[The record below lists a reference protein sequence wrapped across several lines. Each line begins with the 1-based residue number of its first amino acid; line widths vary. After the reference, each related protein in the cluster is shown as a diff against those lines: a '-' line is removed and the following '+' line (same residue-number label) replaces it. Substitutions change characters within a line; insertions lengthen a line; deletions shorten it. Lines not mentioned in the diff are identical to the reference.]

1 VIELAEV
8 RLWGRLVGAVA
19 LANASPTPTARF
31 EYNLDFLASR
41 LEVSPLMMP
50 LSSTVYQFPALGQD
64 AFHGLPGLLA
74 DSLPDRFGNT
84 LIDAWL
90 ATQGRAPGSFGP
102 IERLCYTGARG
113 MGALE
118 FRPVKGPRAR
128 KSEKLRLE
136 ALVHL
141 ASQVL
146 QHRHD
151 LQASFAPDSVHA
163 GLTEILRVGTS
174 AGGARPKAL
183 IAWNRD
189 IHEVR
194 SGQVEAPKGFSYWLL
209 KFDGVSGAGDHEFS
223 DPKGFTRVEYG
234 YSLMARA
241 AGIEMAECRLLEE
254 GPRKHFMT
262 LRFDRSE
269 SGSKV
274 HMQTLGALA
283 HLDYNQPRAH
293 SYEQAFQVLRQL
305 GLMATA
311 REELYRRCVFN
322 LISRNQDD
330 HVKNIAFL
338 MDERGTW
345 RLSPAYDLTYGY
357 DPANLWMSQ
366 HQMSVNGKFDGFT
379 REDLMKL
386 ADTVSLSGST
396 AADIIQEVGSAV
408 CRWEEFAAMAGA
420 PEDYVRQIKA
430 NQRLRLASSPSVDVG
445 SHKKTG

>member
-1 VIELAEV
+1 MIELAEV

-19 LANASPTPTARF
+19 LADTSPTARF
-31 EYNLDFLASR
+31 EYSADFLASH
-41 LEVSPLMMP
+41 LEVSPIMMP
-50 LSSTVYQFPALGQD
+50 LSNRVYQFPALGQE

-90 ATQGRAPGSFGP
+90 ATQGRSPGSFGP

-118 FRPVKGPRAR
+118 FRPAKGPRAR

-136 ALVHL
+136 ALVDL
-141 ASQVL
+141 ASQIL
-146 QHRHD
+146 RHRHD
-151 LQASFAPDSVHA
+151 LRASFAPGSVHT

-189 IHEVR
+189 TNEVR
-194 SGQVEAPKGFSYWLL
+194 SGQVQAPEGFSYWLL
-209 KFDGVSGAGDHEFS
+209 KFDGVSGAGDHELK
-223 DPKGFTRVEYG
+223 DPKGFTRVEYA

-262 LRFDRSE
+262 LRFDRSAL
-269 SGSKV
+269 GSKV

-283 HLDYNQPRAH
+283 HLDYNQPRVH

-305 GLMATA
+305 GLTA
-311 REELYRRCVFN
+311 ASREELYRRCVFN

-338 MDERGTW
+338 MDERGIW
-345 RLSPAYDLTYGY
+345 SLSPAYDLTYGC

-366 HQMSVNGKFDGFT
+366 HQMSVNAKFDDFT
-379 REDLMKL
+379 NEDLMEL
-386 ADTVSLSGST
+386 ADTVSLSRST
-396 AADIIQEVGSAV
+396 AADIILEVGHAV
-408 CRWEEFAAMAGA
+408 RRWEEFAAMAGA
-420 PEDYVRQIKA
+420 PEDYVQQIKV
-430 NQRLRLASSPSVDVG
+430 NQRLQLCEPSSG
-445 SHKKTG
+445 R

>member
-1 VIELAEV
+1 VTELAEV

-19 LANASPTPTARF
+19 LTDTSPVARF
-31 EYNLDFLASR
+31 EYSADFMGVG

-50 LSSTVYQFPALGQD
+50 LSSTVYQFPALGRD

-136 ALVHL
+136 ALVEL
-141 ASQVL
+141 ASQIL

-151 LQASFAPDSVHA
+151 LQASFAPGSVHV

-189 IHEVR
+189 TQEVR
-194 SGQVEAPKGFSYWLL
+194 SGQVKAPEGFSYWLL
-209 KFDGVSGAGDHEFS
+209 KFDGVSGAGDHELK
-223 DPKGFTRVEYG
+223 DPKGFTRVEYA

-241 AGIEMAECRLLEE
+241 SGIEMAECRLLEE

-262 LRFDRSE
+262 LRFDRTV
-269 SGSKV
+269 SGSKF

-305 GLMATA
+305 GLTA
-311 REELYRRCVFN
+311 ASREELYRRCVFN

-345 RLSPAYDLTYGY
+345 SLSPAYDLTYGY

-366 HQMSVNGKFDGFT
+366 HQMSVNGKFEGFT

-386 ADTVSLSGST
+386 ADTVSLSRST
-396 AADIIQEVGSAV
+396 AADLIEEVGRAV
-408 CRWEEFAAMAGA
+408 SRWEEFAAVAGA
-420 PEDYVRQIKA
+420 PEDYMQQIKA
-430 NQRLRLASSPSVDVG
+430 NQRLHLARIP
-445 SHKKTG
+445 

>member
-1 VIELAEV
+1 MTELAEV
-8 RLWGRLVGAVA
+8 RLWGHRVGAVA
-19 LANASPTPTARF
+19 LANTSASARF
-31 EYNLDFLASR
+31 EYSPDFLSSH

-50 LSSTVYQFPALGQD
+50 LSTTVYQFPALGRD
-64 AFHGLPGLLA
+64 TFHGLPGLLA

-90 ATQGRAPGSFGP
+90 ATQGRVPGSFSP

-128 KSEKLRLE
+128 NSEKLHLD
-136 ALVHL
+136 ALVAL
-141 ASQVL
+141 ASQIL
-146 QHRHD
+146 RHRHD
-151 LQASFAPDSVHA
+151 LQASFAPSSVHA

-189 IHEVR
+189 THEVR
-194 SGQVEAPKGFSYWLL
+194 SGQVPAPQGFSYWLL
-209 KFDGVSGAGDHEFS
+209 KFDGVRGAGDHELQ
-223 DPKGFTRVEYG
+223 DPKGFTRVEYA
-234 YSLMARA
+234 YSLMAQA

-262 LRFDRSE
+262 LRFDRMA
-269 SGSKV
+269 SGSKL

-305 GLMATA
+305 GLAA
-311 REELYRRCVFN
+311 ASREELYRRCVFN

-338 MDERGTW
+338 MDERGYW
-345 RLSPAYDLTYGY
+345 SLSPAYDLTYGY
-357 DPANLWMSQ
+357 DPANRWMSR
-366 HQMSVNGKFDGFT
+366 HQMSVNGKFEAFA
-379 REDLMKL
+379 REDLIKL
-386 ADTVSLSGST
+386 ADTGSLAKT
-396 AADIIQEVGSAV
+396 IAIDIIQQVGLAV
-408 CRWEEFAAMAGA
+408 RRWEEFAAVAGT
-420 PEDYVRQIKA
+420 PEEYVQQIKA
-430 NQRLRLASSPSVDVG
+430 NQRLQLAS
-445 SHKKTG
+445 

>member
-1 VIELAEV
+1 VTELAEV
-8 RLWGRLVGAVA
+8 RLWGRRLGAVA
-19 LANASPTPTARF
+19 LTDTSPVARF
-31 EYNLDFLASR
+31 EYSADFLASG

-50 LSSTVYQFPALGQD
+50 LSNTVYHFPALGRD

-90 ATQGRAPGSFGP
+90 ATRGRAPGSFGP

-118 FRPVKGPRAR
+118 FRPAKGPRPR
-128 KSEKLRLE
+128 NSEKLRLE
-136 ALVHL
+136 ALVEL

-151 LQASFAPDSVHA
+151 LQASFAPGSVHT
-163 GLTEILRVGTS
+163 GLTQILRVGTS

-189 IHEVR
+189 SHEVR
-194 SGQVEAPKGFSYWLL
+194 SGQVKAPEGFSYWLL
-209 KFDGVSGAGDHEFS
+209 KFDGVSGAGDHELK
-223 DPKGFTRVEYG
+223 DPKGFTRVEYA

-241 AGIEMAECRLLEE
+241 SGIDMAECRLLEE

-262 LRFDRSE
+262 LRFDRSV

-305 GLMATA
+305 GLTA
-311 REELYRRCVFN
+311 ASREELYRRCVFN

-345 RLSPAYDLTYGY
+345 SLSPAYDLTYGY

-366 HQMSVNGKFDGFT
+366 HQMSVSGKFDGFT

-386 ADTVSLSGST
+386 ADTVSLSRST
-396 AADIIQEVGSAV
+396 AANIIEEVGRAV
-408 CRWEEFAAMAGA
+408 SRWEEFAAVAGA
-420 PEDYVRQIKA
+420 PEEYVQQIKA
-430 NQRLRLASSPSVDVG
+430 NQRLHLARIP
-445 SHKKTG
+445 

>member
-1 VIELAEV
+1 MIELAEV

-19 LANASPTPTARF
+19 LADTSPTARF
-31 EYNLDFLASR
+31 EYSADFLASH
-41 LEVSPLMMP
+41 LEVSPIMMP
-50 LSSTVYQFPALGQD
+50 LSNRVYQFPALGRE

-90 ATQGRAPGSFGP
+90 ATQGRSPGSFGP

-118 FRPVKGPRAR
+118 FRPAKGPRAR

-136 ALVHL
+136 ALVDL
-141 ASQVL
+141 ASQIL
-146 QHRHD
+146 RHRHD
-151 LQASFAPDSVHA
+151 LRASFAPGSVHT

-189 IHEVR
+189 TNEVR
-194 SGQVEAPKGFSYWLL
+194 SGQVQAPEGFSYWLL
-209 KFDGVSGAGDHEFS
+209 KFDGVSGAGDHELK
-223 DPKGFTRVEYG
+223 DPKGFTRVEYA

-262 LRFDRSE
+262 LRFDRSAL
-269 SGSKV
+269 GSKV
-274 HMQTLGALA
+274 HMQTLGALV

-305 GLMATA
+305 GLTA
-311 REELYRRCVFN
+311 ASREELYRRCVFN

-338 MDERGTW
+338 MDERGIW
-345 RLSPAYDLTYGY
+345 SLSPAYDLTYGH
-357 DPANLWMSQ
+357 DAANLWMSQ
-366 HQMSVNGKFDGFT
+366 HQMSANAKFDDFT
-379 REDLMKL
+379 NEDLMKL
-386 ADTVSLSGST
+386 ADTVSLSRST
-396 AADIIQEVGSAV
+396 AADIILEVGHAV
-408 CRWEEFAAMAGA
+408 RRWEEFAAVAGA
-420 PEDYVRQIKA
+420 PEDYVRQIKV
-430 NQRLRLASSPSVDVG
+430 NQRLQLCEPSSG
-445 SHKKTG
+445 R

>member
-1 VIELAEV
+1 VTELAEV
-8 RLWGRLVGAVA
+8 RLWGRRLGAVA
-19 LANASPTPTARF
+19 LTDTSPVARF
-31 EYNLDFLASR
+31 EYSADFLVSG

-50 LSSTVYQFPALGQD
+50 LSNTVYHFPALGRD

-90 ATQGRAPGSFGP
+90 ATRGRAPGSFGP

-118 FRPVKGPRAR
+118 FRPAKGPRPR
-128 KSEKLRLE
+128 NSEKLRLE
-136 ALVHL
+136 ALVEL

-151 LQASFAPDSVHA
+151 LQASFAPGSVHT
-163 GLTEILRVGTS
+163 GLTQILRVGTS

-189 IHEVR
+189 SHEVR
-194 SGQVEAPKGFSYWLL
+194 SGQVKAPEGFSYWLL
-209 KFDGVSGAGDHEFS
+209 KFDGVSGAGDHELK
-223 DPKGFTRVEYG
+223 DPKGFTRVEYA

-241 AGIEMAECRLLEE
+241 SGIDMAECRLLEE

-262 LRFDRSE
+262 LRFDRSV

-305 GLMATA
+305 GLTA
-311 REELYRRCVFN
+311 ASREELYRRCVFN

-345 RLSPAYDLTYGY
+345 SLSPAYDLTYGY

-366 HQMSVNGKFDGFT
+366 HQMSVSGKFDGFT

-386 ADTVSLSGST
+386 ADTVSLSRST
-396 AADIIQEVGSAV
+396 AANIIEEVGRAV
-408 CRWEEFAAMAGA
+408 SQWEEFAAVAGA
-420 PEDYVRQIKA
+420 PEEYVQQIKA
-430 NQRLRLASSPSVDVG
+430 NQRLHLARIP
-445 SHKKTG
+445 

>member
-1 VIELAEV
+1 MTELAEV

-19 LANASPTPTARF
+19 LANTSPTARF
-31 EYNLDFLASR
+31 EYSADFLASR

-50 LSSTVYQFPALGQD
+50 LSNTVYQFPALGRD

-90 ATQGRAPGSFGP
+90 ATQGRVPGSFGP

-136 ALVHL
+136 ALVDL

-146 QHRHD
+146 LHRYD
-151 LQASFAPDSVHA
+151 LQASFGPGSVHV

-189 IHEVR
+189 TNEVR
-194 SGQVEAPKGFSYWLL
+194 SGQVEAPEGFSYWLL
-209 KFDGVSGAGDHEFS
+209 KFDGVSGAGDHELK
-223 DPKGFTRVEYG
+223 DPKGFTRVEYA

-262 LRFDRSE
+262 RRFDRTA

-305 GLMATA
+305 GLTA
-311 REELYRRCVFN
+311 ASREELYRRCIFN
-322 LISRNQDD
+322 LVARNQDD

-345 RLSPAYDLTYGY
+345 SLSPAYDLTYGY
-357 DPANLWMSQ
+357 DPTNLWMSQ
-366 HQMSVNGKFDGFT
+366 HQMSVNGKFEGFT
-379 REDLMKL
+379 REDLVKL
-386 ADTVSLSGST
+386 ADTVSLSRST
-396 AADIIQEVGSAV
+396 AADIIQEVGRAV
-408 CRWEEFAAMAGA
+408 RRWEEFAAVAGA

-430 NQRLRLASSPSVDVG
+430 NQRLQLASPPTVDSPVAI
-445 SHKKTG
+445 